1 MVAVDEHTQVAMEV
15 VAQSLKISEQTL
27 LRLLEALSKL
37 LEGKEQEPKDFIFDD
52 KTKVGKQKI
61 SDLMKKHE
69 KTGGIVALDENLTKQ
84 QLNDYQKELKKLGV
98 DFSVVRNG
106 KEDYS
111 FFFSAAQANVIEKAL
126 KNIVERKSAVL
137 EKEEV
142 KTAEKDLKEVRQE
155 LTPDQAEKVKAIY
168 DEITTA
174 EKKEP
179 KENNMNYD
187 RLSKQEKLLYAKLE
201 ELDEVKRGLY
211 SQEVNRV
218 EKLFE
223 NRHKQDV
230 DVNKEDKLTEKEIL
244 PEKPLE
250 KVRTK
255 VADLDEKEQNLLGQK
270 VGLVAG
276 EISESEYNELKKD
289 FSPEQIEKIENIFDD
304 LLKEVKNESIKD
316 NTVEKEALP
325 EKPLE
330 KVKEIV
336 SEEIQKKPL
345 EKVKEI
351 ASNLDEKEQNLLEQK
366 AGLVAGKIGENEYKE
381 MKKDFSPEQI
391 EKIEKLVSENIA
403 SGIKPGAIVDGK
415 INANVFADLLK
426 KVKNESIKE
435 KTEVKTNAK
444 DDKDQ
449 VKNMLNSLSN
459 DEQKLMVQYTKV
471 MSEGLKNQIADESS
485 DKESNKFNE
494 MVKNFT
500 PEQIEKVSA
509 VVNQNVTTASYSTEK
524 ENGKIHVDNFQSI
537 LTDVKKEIAKENGK
551 EKEKAKEKEKDTPKQ
566 KKVEYSME
574 GVKNL
579 DVKIKNEEKEVSKD
593 KNKKQSISR

>member
-1 MVAVDEHTQVAMEV
+1 MEV

-37 LEGKEQEPKDFIFDD
+37 LEGKEQQPKDFIFDD

-69 KTGGIVALDENLTKQ
+69 KNGGIVALDENLTKQ

-174 EKKEP
+174 KKKEP
-179 KENNMNYD
+179 KENNINYD
-187 RLSKQEKLLYAKLE
+187 RLSKQEKLLYEKLE

-223 NRHKQDV
+223 NRYKQDI
-230 DVNKEDKLTEKEIL
+230 DVNKKNTIEKETL

-255 VADLDEKEQNLLGQK
+255 VAELDEKEQNLLGQK
-270 VGLVAG
+270 VGVVAG
-276 EISESEYNELKKD
+276 EVNESEYNELKKD

-304 LLKEVKNESIKD
+304 LLKEVKNEFIKE
-316 NTVEKEALP
+316 NTVEKETLH

-330 KVKEIV
+330 KVKKIV
-336 SEEIQKKPL
+336 SEEIEKKPL
-345 EKVKEI
+345 DKVKEI
-351 ASNLDEKEQNLLEQK
+351 ASNLDEKEHNLLVQK
-366 AGLVAGKIGENEYKE
+366 SRLVAGKISENKYNEI
-381 MKKDFSPEQI
+381 KKDLSPEQI
-391 EKIEKLVSENIA
+391 EKIEKIASENIA
-403 SGIKPGAIVDGK
+403 SEIKPGAIVDGK
-415 INANVFADLLK
+415 INATVFADLLK
-426 KVKNESIKE
+426 KVENESIKG
-435 KTEVKTNAK
+435 KTKVITNAK
-444 DDKDQ
+444 DEKEQ

-459 DEQKLMVQYTKV
+459 DEQKLMLQYTKV
-471 MSEGLKNQIADESS
+471 MSEGLSNHYAEKSSYKES
-485 DKESNKFNE
+485 DKFDE
-494 MVKNFT
+494 MLKDFT
-500 PEQIEKVSA
+500 PEQIEKITA
-509 VVNQNVTTASYSTEK
+509 VVNQNIYADINSTEK
-524 ENGKIHVDNFQSI
+524 QNGKIHANNFQSI
-537 LTDVKKEIAKENGK
+537 LTDVKKEMAKETN
-551 EKEKAKEKEKDTPKQ
+551 KDASKQ
-566 KKVEYSME
+566 KKVEFSMNGIKE
-574 GVKNL
+574 I
-579 DVKIKNEEKEVSKD
+579 DAKIKKEEKEVSQD

>member
-1 MVAVDEHTQVAMEV
+1 MVSVDEHTQVAMEV

-37 LEGKEQEPKDFIFDD
+37 LEGKEQQPKDFIFDD

-111 FFFSAAQANVIEKAL
+111 FFFSASQANVIEKAL

-142 KTAEKDLKEVRQE
+142 KTAEKDLKEVRQD
-155 LTPDQAEKVKAIY
+155 LTTDQAEKVKAIY

-174 EKKEP
+174 KKKEP
-179 KENNMNYD
+179 KENNINYD

-223 NRHKQDV
+223 NRYKQDINA
-230 DVNKEDKLTEKEIL
+230 NKEDKLTDKET
-244 PEKPLE
+244 PSQTPLD
-250 KVRTK
+250 KVRVK
-255 VADLDEKEQNLLGQK
+255 VSELNEKEQSLLGQK
-270 VGLVAG
+270 VELIAG
-276 EISESEYNELKKD
+276 EVSDNEYNEMKKN
-289 FSPEQIEKIENIFDD
+289 FSPEQIEKVENIFDD
-304 LLKEVKNESIKD
+304 LLNEVKKESIKE
-316 NTVEKEALP
+316 NIVEKENIP

-336 SEEIQKKPL
+336 TEEREKKPL

-351 ASNLDEKEQNLLEQK
+351 ASNLDEKEQNLLEKK
-366 AGLVAGKIGENEYKE
+366 AGLVAGKIGENEYNE

-391 EKIEKLVSENIA
+391 EKIEKIASENIA
-403 SGIKPGAIVDGK
+403 SDIKPGAIVDGK

-426 KVKNESIKE
+426 KVKNEPIKE

-444 DDKDQ
+444 DEKDQ
-449 VKNMLNSLSN
+449 VKNMLNSLDN
-459 DEQKLMVQYTKV
+459 DEQKLMIQYTKV
-471 MSEGLKNQIADESS
+471 LSENLDNHFADRKSYIAS
-485 DKESNKFNE
+485 DKYDE
-494 MVKNFT
+494 MKKNFT
-500 PEQIEKVSA
+500 PEQIEKVTA
-509 VVNQNVTTASYSTEK
+509 VVNQNVSSVSYSNEK

-537 LTDVKKEIAKENGK
+537 LTDIKKERAKENGK
-551 EKEKAKEKEKDTPKQ
+551 DTSKQ
-566 KKVEYSME
+566 KKVEFSMD
-574 GVKNL
+574 GVKDL
-579 DVKIKNEEKEVSKD
+579 DVKIKKEEKEVSKD

>member
-1 MVAVDEHTQVAMEV
+1 MVSVDEHTQVAMEV

-37 LEGKEQEPKDFIFDD
+37 LEGKEQQPKDFIFDD

-69 KTGGIVALDENLTKQ
+69 KNGGIVALDENLTKQ

-174 EKKEP
+174 KKKEP
-179 KENNMNYD
+179 KENNINYD
-187 RLSKQEKLLYAKLE
+187 RLSKQEKLLYEKLE

-223 NRHKQDV
+223 NRYKQDI
-230 DVNKEDKLTEKEIL
+230 DVNKKNTIEKETL

-255 VADLDEKEQNLLGQK
+255 VAELDEKEQNLLGQK
-270 VGLVAG
+270 VGVVAG
-276 EISESEYNELKKD
+276 EVNESEYNELKKD

-304 LLKEVKNESIKD
+304 LLKEVKNEFIKE
-316 NTVEKEALP
+316 NTVEKETLH

-330 KVKEIV
+330 KVKKIV
-336 SEEIQKKPL
+336 SEEIEKKPL
-345 EKVKEI
+345 DKVKEI
-351 ASNLDEKEQNLLEQK
+351 ASNLDEKEHNLLVQK
-366 AGLVAGKIGENEYKE
+366 SRLVAGKISENKYNEI
-381 MKKDFSPEQI
+381 KKDLSPEQI
-391 EKIEKLVSENIA
+391 EKIEKIASENIA
-403 SGIKPGAIVDGK
+403 SEIKPGAIVDGK
-415 INANVFADLLK
+415 INATVFADLLK
-426 KVKNESIKE
+426 KVENESIKG
-435 KTEVKTNAK
+435 KTKVITNAK
-444 DDKDQ
+444 DEKEQ

-459 DEQKLMVQYTKV
+459 DEQKLMLQYTKV
-471 MSEGLKNQIADESS
+471 MSEGLSNHYAEKSSYKES
-485 DKESNKFNE
+485 DKFDGMLKD
-494 MVKNFT
+494 FT
-500 PEQIEKVSA
+500 PEQIEKITA
-509 VVNQNVTTASYSTEK
+509 VVNQNIYADINSTEK
-524 ENGKIHVDNFQSI
+524 QNGKIHANNFQSI
-537 LTDVKKEIAKENGK
+537 LTDAK
-551 EKEKAKEKEKDTPKQ
+551 KEKAKETNKDASKQ
-566 KKVEYSME
+566 KKVEFSMNGIKE
-574 GVKNL
+574 I
-579 DVKIKNEEKEVSKD
+579 DAKIKKEEKEVSQD